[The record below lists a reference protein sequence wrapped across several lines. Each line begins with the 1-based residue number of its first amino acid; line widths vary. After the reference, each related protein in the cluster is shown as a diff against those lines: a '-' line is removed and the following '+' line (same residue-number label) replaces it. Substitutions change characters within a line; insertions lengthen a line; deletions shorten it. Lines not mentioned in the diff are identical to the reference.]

1 MLGGRRA
8 ADRAGVVHQHVDGR
22 PAGERVHEGVDG
34 AAVGEVAAMPGEA
47 AAARL
52 DLAPD
57 VAAVRLEVRAD
68 ADHVGARLG
77 EGDRDRPPDA
87 APAAR

>member
-1 MLGGRRA
+1 MSI
-8 ADRAGVVHQHVDGR
+8 GR
-22 PAGERVHEGVDG
+22 PRGERVDQ
-34 AAVGEVAAMPGEA
+34 ARTRRAVAEVAAMRGEA

-77 EGDRDRPPDA
+77 EGDRDRPADA
-87 APAAR
+87 RAGSR